1 MQDDPSK
8 ALQQGAPGSTL
19 CLPATSFYAKS
30 KLDAVEE
37 RILRFLTRVHVRHKQ
52 PEAVEA
58 EIWHVFPTQ
67 QAAID
72 CADGLNVQRGS
83 PLERTRVW
91 SMETSGDGKRRF
103 LVSTVTNFY
112 RRYSDMLPHHRH
124 YYEIIR
130 EGQPCH
136 IYFDLEFSR
145 ALNPDKD
152 GPAAIQSLLEA
163 LGCLFQE
170 ELGMSLDV
178 ADVVELDSS
187 TPSKFSR
194 HLILRI
200 PGHAFASN
208 AHVGALVRQLCAR
221 ARERGPDGPLAIVAD
236 SPHLNGGL
244 PLLVDEAVYSRNRA
258 FRLLLSSKAGKEAT
272 LQCSGRYGGSQLT
285 AQELFMASLICVDDP
300 NVTLLTW
307 QADELDDGGQSN
319 RPSSHPGSG
328 RHGSRASTT
337 GSLRMHYGPCP
348 FPELAAFITA
358 VCSQDGAWPQ
368 AGIRSWAMQED
379 ASLVLYNIRGCRY
392 CGNLGRE
399 HRSNGVFYVVDLQG
413 GGWTQRCY
421 DPACRGYRS
430 PVTALPEA
438 VLATC
443 QARAH
448 GLGTGGAGP
457 SPAWGACDLSDAEL
471 IQAVDRYEALH
482 GGTVAKPDDQAAGGP
497 SLSPAPRD

>member
-163 LGCLFQE
+163 LSCLLQE
-170 ELGMSLDV
+170 ELGMSLDI

-221 ARERGPDGPLAIVAD
+221 ARKRGPDGPLAIVAD

-307 QADELDDGGQSN
+307 QADELDDGGQNN
-319 RPSSHPGSG
+319 RTSSHPGSG

-337 GSLRMHYGPCP
+337 GNLRMHHGPCP

-358 VCSQDGAWPQ
+358 VCSQDGAWPR

-448 GLGTGGAGP
+448 GLGSGGAGP
-457 SPAWGACDLSDAEL
+457 SPAWVACDLSDAEL

>member
-1 MQDDPSK
+1 
-8 ALQQGAPGSTL
+8 
-19 CLPATSFYAKS
+19 
-30 KLDAVEE
+30 
-37 RILRFLTRVHVRHKQ
+37 
-52 PEAVEA
+52 
-58 EIWHVFPTQ
+58 
-67 QAAID
+67 
-72 CADGLNVQRGS
+72 
-83 PLERTRVW
+83 
-91 SMETSGDGKRRF
+91 
-103 LVSTVTNFY
+103 
-112 RRYSDMLPHHRH
+112 
-124 YYEIIR
+124 
-130 EGQPCH
+130 
-136 IYFDLEFSR
+136 
-145 ALNPDKD
+145 
-152 GPAAIQSLLEA
+152 
-163 LGCLFQE
+163 
-170 ELGMSLDV
+170 
-178 ADVVELDSS
+178 
-187 TPSKFSR
+187 
-194 HLILRI
+194 
-200 PGHAFASN
+200 
-208 AHVGALVRQLCAR
+208 
-221 ARERGPDGPLAIVAD
+221 
-236 SPHLNGGL
+236 
-244 PLLVDEAVYSRNRA
+244 
-258 FRLLLSSKAGKEAT
+258 
-272 LQCSGRYGGSQLT
+272 
-285 AQELFMASLICVDDP
+285 MASLICVDDP

-319 RPSSHPGSG
+319 RTSSHPGSG

-337 GSLRMHYGPCP
+337 GNLRMHHGPCP

-358 VCSQDGAWPQ
+358 VCSQVQCLSAGQCLPRTSGVGGTAASHAEHRRCRLHRTPVHDSGHLVLPPQPPSPSKPTPSTMHINSQDGAWPR

-448 GLGTGGAGP
+448 GLGSGGAGP